1 MVYCF
6 LSTSTDGPWRRRR
19 LSTVCS
25 SYHSFTAA
33 ASRLPLLY
41 EFLDSIALSR
51 QRVAFRLISSIFLLP
66 QLSLC
71 LLGESCCSFS
81 TSVGQNFY
89 SSRKGDFF
97 YYTNFGRLILVLNR
111 RIVKGHGRYAV
122 YCIFSPSSCFRL
134 ILVSNCDCLQ
144 MNPVSKSGALS
155 GSRTSA
161 SLMWLSR

>member
-1 MVYCF
+1 MIRSLLPTRRRLRLNPPAKFYFPCKQSVRGALLIFLPPLDCSCSGGSCF

-51 QRVAFRLISSIFLLP
+51 QRVAFRLISSNFLLP

-97 YYTNFGRLILVLNR
+97 I
-111 RIVKGHGRYAV
+111 I
-122 YCIFSPSSCFRL
+122 
-134 ILVSNCDCLQ
+134 
-144 MNPVSKSGALS
+144 
-155 GSRTSA
+155 RT
-161 SLMWLSR
+161 LGD